1 MVVRTSEADKFLA
14 RHSGQRIEQLY
25 LEEMPWPLLKLG
37 ICTPVRVEMHRDL
50 IELLWPLFDKV
61 EVLSIALD
69 RVRNSP
75 RIKG

>member
-1 MVVRTSEADKFLA
+1 
-14 RHSGQRIEQLY
+14 
-25 LEEMPWPLLKLG
+25 MPWPLLKPG